1 MYDHIWNFVVLEGI
15 ERKDE
20 CDKLGGRN
28 LATYWTLGD
37 SEKSEVLLYLSSGY
51 FEIRRE
57 QHILFCE
64 TVVWSDINWC
74 SMGQKGR

>member
-20 CDKLGGRN
+20 YDKLGGRN

-37 SEKSEVLLYLSSGY
+37 SEKSEVLLYLSSG
-51 FEIRRE
+51 
-57 QHILFCE
+57 
-64 TVVWSDINWC
+64 
-74 SMGQKGR
+74 